1 MGRAV
6 AAETPDDR
14 WQMALLL
21 THSCNSHIPLASMPK
36 AASAVAIKSKPQ
48 QHQLYAAVTSRQEFR
63 QQQTAEE
70 EEAGLTTQG
79 RALRAPTVLRS
90 VMPRWDR

>member
-6 AAETPDDR
+6 AAETPDDSSFVTH
-14 WQMALLL
+14 
-21 THSCNSHIPLASMPK
+21 THSRNSDIPFASMPT

-48 QHQLYAAVTSRQEFR
+48 QHQLYAAVASGQNLRQP
-63 QQQTAEE
+63 QTAQEE
-70 EEAGLTTQG
+70 EERLTTQG